1 MQQRFFG
8 IFGGKI
14 FVEVVFISARD
25 TGDFLDGF
33 MRNNVIP
40 RARRAADR
48 ARDAENEAEK
58 QRYAARR
65 EAAVV
70 LFAFFFHNAFFALF
84 LFFFQQFFAL
94 GFLFRI
100 RHDIFSSRSRFL

>member
-1 MQQRFFG
+1 
-8 IFGGKI
+8 
-14 FVEVVFISARD
+14 
-25 TGDFLDGF
+25 
-33 MRNNVIP
+33 MRNKVIP

-48 ARDAENEAEK
+48 ARDAEDEAEK

-84 LFFFQQFFAL
+84 LFFFQKFFAL